1 MTLSITCCWLWS
13 KLQLS
18 SGAIKALIGGL
29 SWWSEYQ
36 GAGSISESESIVT
49 ESLGEFLITQHSY
62 LAKSPQVPWWR
73 PGEMYKVCACTV
85 KPGCGLK
92 SGNGLT
98 GGCNLLKLGFCLP
111 DLKYPWLYIILCSWI
126 TLLSKYFPLSIFR
139 ASFSFYFPLVNG

>member
-49 ESLGEFLITQHSY
+49 ESLGDSSLPSTATWQNHHRFL
-62 LAKSPQVPWWR
+62 
-73 PGEMYKVCACTV
+73 GEDQEKCIKYVLV
-85 KPGCGLK
+85 L
-92 SGNGLT
+92 L
-98 GGCNLLKLGFCLP
+98 NLVV
-111 DLKYPWLYIILCSWI
+111 
-126 TLLSKYFPLSIFR
+126 
-139 ASFSFYFPLVNG
+139 A